1 MNPFLLV
8 FVIVNVVAGLMCA
21 GILVRIDNAEKKLD
35 HLEELLRKAAHE
47 TSMEFDDI

>member
-35 HLEELLRKAAHE
+35 HLEELIKKAVREAE
-47 TSMEFDDI
+47 MEFDDI